1 MRILFVNTLYYP
13 NEVGGAERSVR
24 IMAEYLAGQGHDVF
38 VLSIH
43 HENELELKT
52 VDGVRVFYL
61 PSQNLFYPHE
71 NGEVPSWAKRVP
83 VKVVWHLLN
92 SYDPRMAR
100 KVRRILKTAEP
111 DVVHTNNLTGL
122 STSVWTEVQSQH
134 IPLVHTLRDY
144 YLLCHRSTMYR
155 NQKNCPSQCW
165 HCKPFAAIRQ
175 RLARSV
181 DAVVGISQF
190 VLDAHRKRG
199 GFAKTPIQA
208 VIPNPYAG
216 GSVNPKHVEHQS
228 KQPLQAGFLGRLA
241 PSKGMGVLMEAAESV
256 PSDLLHVHI
265 GGRGK
270 DDYVGTLKKRHS
282 TTNVTFHGYVDPST
296 FLPSLDVLV
305 VPSLWREPLGR
316 VVFEAFAHG
325 VPVIGANRG
334 GIPEMIDE
342 GTTGYVF
349 DPSDVDSLR
358 ALLVQLARSP
368 SLLQP
373 MRDAAYEESRRYR
386 PETVMSEYL
395 EVYTRLR
402 ASIPEST

>member
-1 MRILFVNTLYYP
+1 V
-13 NEVGGAERSVR
+13 EV
-24 IMAEYLAGQGHDVF
+24 
-38 VLSIH
+38 SI
-43 HENELELKT
+43 E
-52 VDGVRVFYL
+52 
-61 PSQNLFYPHE
+61 
-71 NGEVPSWAKRVP
+71 
-83 VKVVWHLLN
+83 
-92 SYDPRMAR
+92 
-100 KVRRILKTAEP
+100 
-111 DVVHTNNLTGL
+111 
-122 STSVWTEVQSQH
+122 
-134 IPLVHTLRDY
+134 
-144 YLLCHRSTMYR
+144 
-155 NQKNCPSQCW
+155 
-165 HCKPFAAIRQ
+165 
-175 RLARSV
+175 
-181 DAVVGISQF
+181 AVE
-190 VLDAHRKRG
+190 
-199 GFAKTPIQA
+199 T
-208 VIPNPYAG
+208 
-216 GSVNPKHVEHQS
+216 
-228 KQPLQAGFLGRLA
+228 
-241 PSKGMGVLMEAAESV
+241 V

-270 DDYVGTLKKRHS
+270 DDYVSTLKKRHS

-358 ALLVQLARSP
+358 ASLVQLARSP

-402 ASIPEST
+402 SGVPEST